1 MAFEALGPWEPLD
14 LKTTVTIFRRFPG
27 RWWICGGHAL
37 ELHLGRTWRSH
48 DDIDVGVLRHDV
60 PALTTV
66 LKGWDIEVAA
76 AGILSR
82 WDGSVPQARASQNN
96 LWCRKEAQQPWC
108 LDVTVGDG
116 DQECWVF
123 RRDPTV
129 RIPWKEAVLGTEA
142 GVPYLAP
149 ELQLL
154 YKSTDSRPKDDR
166 DAAVVVP
173 SLTIDR
179 RDRLHDLLAEDH
191 PWQALV
197 KE

>member
-14 LKTTVTIFRRFPG
+14 LKTTLTIFRGFPG
-27 RWWICGGHAL
+27 RWWISGGYAL
-37 ELHLGRTWRSH
+37 ELHLSRTWRSH

-60 PALTTV
+60 PALATV

-76 AGILSR
+76 AGILSQ
-82 WDGSVPQARASQNN
+82 WDGSVPLARASQNN

-129 RIPWKEAVLGTEA
+129 RIPWKEAVLGTEG